1 VTTVPRDLFVPVND
15 VRLHVVDWGGSGPAV
30 VIHHATGFHA
40 RVYDAIA
47 RRLARRFHVV
57 ALDAR
62 GHGDSEKPIDGYRW
76 QGFVSDLAGLVEALG
91 LRGAIGVGHSLGGT
105 TVAGVAAAHPEAFS
119 RAVLLDPILL
129 PREFRNITVESNPMA
144 DAARRRRA
152 TWPDVETVI
161 ASYGSRPPF
170 ASWSPEALRTYVE
183 HGFEPTPEGE
193 IRLKCRPEIE
203 AKVFSMAV
211 DYIGADL
218 LLGIQAPTLVVRGE
232 HSDTFSGR
240 DAESAVANLRD
251 GRLATVA
258 ATGHLFPM
266 EAPEAVADLIEGFA
280 A

>member
-1 VTTVPRDLFVPVND
+1 MSTAPRDLFVPVND
-15 VRLHVVDWGGSGPAV
+15 LRLHVVDWGGSGPGI

-62 GHGDSEKPIDGYRW
+62 GHGDSDKPIDGYRW
-76 QGFVSDLAGLVEALG
+76 QGFVGDLAALVETLG

-105 TVAGVAAAHPEAFS
+105 TVAGVAAAHPETFS

-129 PREFRNITVESNPMA
+129 PREFRNITIESNPMA

-152 TWPDVETVI
+152 TWPDVEAVI

-170 ASWSPEALRTYVE
+170 ASWRPEVLRGYVE
-183 HGFEPTPEGE
+183 HGFEPTGEGE

-203 AKVFSMAV
+203 AKVFSMAI
-211 DYIGADL
+211 DFIGADL
-218 LLGIQAPTLVVRGE
+218 LIGIRVPTLVVRGE
-232 HSDTFSGR
+232 HSDTFSAR
-240 DAESAVANLRD
+240 EAEAAVATLRD
-251 GRLATVA
+251 GRLATVP

-266 EAPEAVADLIEGFA
+266 EAPDAVADLIEGFA